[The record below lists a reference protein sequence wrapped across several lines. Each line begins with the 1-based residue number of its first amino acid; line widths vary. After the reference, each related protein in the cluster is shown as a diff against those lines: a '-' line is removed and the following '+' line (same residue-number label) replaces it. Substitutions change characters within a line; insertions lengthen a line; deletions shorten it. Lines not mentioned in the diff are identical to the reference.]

1 MDTVPWRTGL
11 GVCGRLA
18 LPAIQALTNTLIPS
32 DPRFDQDSRVKV
44 TRALALKIN
53 LMPRFLSLAMLVLTV
68 LFDGYGIVRYGRVFH
83 SLTLARRD
91 KIISQWQ
98 HAPLRV
104 CRDFVRFYDRMVM
117 FVAYSMTET
126 TDPAVKY

>member
-1 MDTVPWRTGL
+1 M
-11 GVCGRLA
+11 
-18 LPAIQALTNTLIPS
+18 PS
-32 DPRFDQDSRVKV
+32 DPRFDQESQIKV
-44 TRALALKIN
+44 SSALLVKIN
-53 LMPRFLSLAMLVLTV
+53 LMPRFLSLPMLVLTV
-68 LFDGYGIVRYGRVFH
+68 LFDGYGIVRYGRMFH
-83 SLTLARRD
+83 SLSLARRD
-91 KIISQWQ
+91 KIISQWR